1 MFIHILLL
9 YTKCTGIYC
18 THNNFPEY
26 YDMFSTSALHR
37 TPVNICSENIYRK
50 CEQVTRCV
58 TLYLWFFPLILL
70 TVLRRPAFFS
80 RLWLC
85 AFEIPSAPAMCFWI
99 PSALTT
105 CFWNPFGS
113 GYMLLKSPRLRLR
126 AFEIPS
132 APASN
137 FGSNFFV
144 VITISLTMFFKG
156 CISQK
161 KLGSGRLRLRLSSGQ
176 QQLRLPQHCV
186 LSIWTYAVN
195 LLQS

>member
-1 MFIHILLL
+1 
-9 YTKCTGIYC
+9 
-18 THNNFPEY
+18 
-26 YDMFSTSALHR
+26 MFSTSALHR

-50 CEQVTRCV
+50 CEHVTRCV

-80 RLWLC
+80 RLWLR
-85 AFEIPSAPAMCFWI
+85 AFEIPSAPA
-99 PSALTT
+99 T

-113 GYMLLKSPRLRLR
+113 GYVLLKSPRLRPR

-132 APASN
+132 APAST